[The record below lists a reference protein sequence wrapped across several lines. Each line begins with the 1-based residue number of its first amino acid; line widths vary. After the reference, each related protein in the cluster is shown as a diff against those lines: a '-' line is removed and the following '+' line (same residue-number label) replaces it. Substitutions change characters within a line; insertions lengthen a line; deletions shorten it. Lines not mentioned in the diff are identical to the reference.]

1 MLKTASAF
9 AHFILTNNKEGI
21 LQLINIC
28 PNVESFEFNCQLA
41 KVDCALEAERTKL
54 RIFKA

>member
-41 KVDCALEAERTKL
+41 KVDCALEAEL
-54 RIFKA
+54 S